1 MRGAVAEPVLRVFD
15 ADAVFRQAAGVVVAQ
30 FVEGDVDACGGRDA
44 FEAFR
49 PDARIL
55 QSAAGVT
62 EAAINMEIAMWLAI
76 YLREAGQEVLLTRE
90 GDIESD
96 NLTERCRMANEWEA
110 DIFISIH
117 CNAAANSAARG
128 FEVYHYPGSQEGY
141 ELAERIRAALAE
153 LNYTLDR
160 GVKEARFAVLV
171 ECGFMTNEQE
181 LELLRANEMQR
192 AIAEATAAALI

>member
-1 MRGAVAEPVLRVFD
+1 MKICIDPGHSGPYEPGACVAG
-15 ADAVFRQAAGVVVAQ
+15 A
-30 FVEGDVDACGGRDA
+30 
-44 FEAFR
+44 
-49 PDARIL
+49 
-55 QSAAGVT
+55 T

-96 NLTERCRMANEWEA
+96 SLTERCRMANEWEA

-117 CNAAANSAARG
+117 CNAAANTEARG

-160 GVKEARFAVLV
+160 GVKEARFAVLEGTKMTAVLV
-171 ECGFMTNEQE
+171 ECGFMTMKQE
-181 LELLRANEMQR
+181 RDMLVNSTVQNRIAGAMAEELRIM
-192 AIAEATAAALI
+192 

>member
-1 MRGAVAEPVLRVFD
+1 MRICIDPGHSGSYEPGA
-15 ADAVFRQAAGVVVAQ
+15 
-30 FVEGDVDACGGRDA
+30 C
-44 FEAFR
+44 
-49 PDARIL
+49 
-55 QSAAGVT
+55 AAGVT

-96 NLTERCRMANEWEA
+96 SLTERCRMANEWEA

-117 CNAAANSAARG
+117 CNAAANTEARG

-141 ELAERIRAALAE
+141 ELAERIRAALAD

-160 GVKEARFAVLV
+160 GVKEARFAVLEGTKMTAVLV

-181 LELLRANEMQR
+181 LELLRANERQR
-192 AIAEATAAALI
+192 AIAEATAAALV